1 LLERCITTAT
11 NNLAAECR
19 EIARA
24 EPASHFGL
32 VINLTVLRIASH
44 HYTLG
49 KAHSSC
55 GRGSRSGI
63 ALCACTTVITLQA
76 ERF

>member
-44 HYTLG
+44 HYT
-49 KAHSSC
+49 
-55 GRGSRSGI
+55 
-63 ALCACTTVITLQA
+63 
-76 ERF
+76 